1 MSKYCGNCG
10 ARMDDSARV
19 CGNCGTPFK
28 DALLQNPHAVPAV
41 QDKKKVKRLV
51 KLFVGLSALILAIII
66 TISAISAFTGYNGLL
81 RKVMTAYEN
90 YDINTLVGMSSD
102 IYYYGGDSY
111 AEIYFENAV
120 GYSLDSFES
129 AVGHSF
135 KLSYEIN
142 EVYTLPKRNVDT
154 ILDGIAL
161 LYPDF
166 NLNIIEDV
174 VVADVT
180 VMAKQ
185 GKKSTQMNVK
195 ITMSKEDG
203 TWKLMYI
210 D

>member
-28 DALLQNPHAVPAV
+28 DALLQNSYAVPAV

-66 TISAISAFTGYNGLL
+66 TISAINAFTGYNGLL

-203 TWKLMYI
+203 MWKLMYI